1 CRIPGRLER
10 VVGTPPILLDGAHN
24 PEKMAALAAALR
36 LLYPGQ
42 RPVCLVAMRRGH
54 DIATTLAPLLAVA
67 GTVIL
72 TQISAGTDWG
82 REQSVDPHLLRRT
95 IAVPAG
101 VTVLVEPGAEAALD
115 LARNEAGPKG
125 LVCVTGSLY
134 LVGQLRGRVLG
145 DRAALGTP
153 LA

>member
-1 CRIPGRLER
+1 
-10 VVGTPPILLDGAHN
+10 
-24 PEKMAALAAALR
+24 
-36 LLYPGQ
+36 
-42 RPVCLVAMRRGH
+42 
-54 DIATTLAPLLAVA
+54 
-67 GTVIL
+67 
-72 TQISAGTDWG
+72 
-82 REQSVDPHLLRRT
+82 
-95 IAVPAG
+95 VPAG